1 MTNWAW
7 RVAANVATELQVRRA
22 TEADA
27 AGIAQVHVQ
36 SWHATYP
43 GILPAAEIE
52 RHTLARR
59 AGLWGRALQ
68 APAHGVFVAVAV
80 DEAGSNEAGA
90 GSVHGFAS
98 TGAFRVE
105 PDGGEGQGKSEGAG
119 EGEGELNALY
129 LLPTAQMQGTGRRL
143 FDAGAHALREAGF
156 AAMRCWVLQG
166 NPAIA
171 FYERLG
177 GVRVASKTFT
187 VDGVVVGEHC
197 YRFDLL

>member
-1 MTNWAW
+1 M
-7 RVAANVATELQVRRA
+7 RRA

-52 RHTLARR
+52 RHTLVQR
-59 AGLWGRALQ
+59 AGMWARVLQ
-68 APAHGVFVAVAV
+68 GSATGVFVAVAA
-80 DEAGSNEAGA
+80 DE
-90 GSVHGFAS
+90 VRGFAS
-98 TGAFRVE
+98 TGAFRVDPAGGQGQGKE
-105 PDGGEGQGKSEGAG
+105 QGKEQGEGQ
-119 EGEGELNALY
+119 GEGELNALY
-129 LLPTAQMQGTGRRL
+129 LLPTAQRQGTGRLL
-143 FDAGAHALREAGF
+143 FDAGANALREAGF
-156 AAMRCWVLQG
+156 TALRCWVLQG
-166 NPAIA
+166 NPAID

-187 VDGVVVGEHC
+187 VDGVAVAEHC

>member
-1 MTNWAW
+1 MTNSAW
-7 RVAANVATELQVRRA
+7 RVAAEVATELQVRRA

-36 SWHATYP
+36 SWRATYP
-43 GILPAAEIE
+43 GILPVAEIE

-59 AGLWGRALQ
+59 AGLWARALQ
-68 APAHGVFVAVAV
+68 APAHGVLVAVAA
-80 DEAGSNEAGA
+80 DEAGADEAA
-90 GSVHGFAS
+90 ACRVHGFAS

-105 PDGGEGQGKSEGAG
+105 PAGGDGQGEGAG

-129 LLPTAQMQGTGRRL
+129 LLPTAQRQGTGRRL
-143 FDAGAHALREAGF
+143 FDAGVHALREAGF
-156 AAMRCWVLQG
+156 VAMRCWVLQG

-187 VDGVVVGEHC
+187 VDGVAVEEHC
-197 YRFDLL
+197 YRFDLA

>member
-1 MTNWAW
+1 MTSWAW
-7 RVAANVATELQVRRA
+7 RVVVDVATELQVRRA
-22 TEADA
+22 TQADA

-59 AGLWGRALQ
+59 AGMWARVLQ

-80 DEAGSNEAGA
+80 DAAGSDEVGA
-90 GSVHGFAS
+90 GRVHGFAS

-105 PDGGEGQGKSEGAG
+105 PAGGDGQGDGAG
-119 EGEGELNALY
+119 AGEGELNALY
-129 LLPTAQMQGTGRRL
+129 LLPTAQKQGAGRRL

-166 NPAIA
+166 NPAVA

-177 GVRVASKTFT
+177 GVRLASKTFT
-187 VDGVVVGEHC
+187 VDGVAVEEHC
-197 YRFDLL
+197 YRFDLP

>member
-1 MTNWAW
+1 MTSWVW
-7 RVAANVATELQVRRA
+7 RVVVDVATELQVRRA
-22 TEADA
+22 TQADA

-59 AGLWGRALQ
+59 AGMWARVLQ
-68 APAHGVFVAVAV
+68 SPAHGVFVAVAV
-80 DEAGSNEAGA
+80 HAAASDEVGA
-90 GSVHGFAS
+90 GRVHGFAS

-105 PDGGEGQGKSEGAG
+105 PAGGDGQGDGAG
-119 EGEGELNALY
+119 AGEGELNALY
-129 LLPTAQMQGTGRRL
+129 LLPTAQKQGAGRRL

-166 NPAIA
+166 NPAVA

-177 GVRVASKTFT
+177 GVRLASKTFT
-187 VDGVVVGEHC
+187 VDGVAVEEHC
-197 YRFDLL
+197 YRFDLH

>member
-1 MTNWAW
+1 MTNSAW
-7 RVAANVATELQVRRA
+7 RVAADVAAELAMHVKVRRA

-52 RHTLARR
+52 RHTLAQR
-59 AGLWGRALQ
+59 AGMWARALQ
-68 APAHGVFVAVAV
+68 APVTGVFVAVA
-80 DEAGSNEAGA
+80 ANE
-90 GSVHGFAS
+90 VRGFAS

-105 PDGGEGQGKSEGAG
+105 PAGIDGQ
-119 EGEGELNALY
+119 GEGELNALY
-129 LLPTAQMQGTGRRL
+129 LLPSAQRQGTGRLL
-143 FDAGAHALREAGF
+143 FDAGANALRDAGF

-166 NPAIA
+166 NPAVA

-187 VDGVVVGEHC
+187 VDGVAVEEHC
-197 YRFDLL
+197 YRFDLS